1 MIMLSALHSE
11 SVEGV
16 GWLEPFVQDF
26 KVRFTTLLAGAYR
39 SFPPALALSILDP
52 KLTFSDAESQQA
64 GTQELA
70 LHKADGSS
78 LTPYDFK
85 RLQVCPLPRNCTK
98 AAPRS
103 RFSCIYN
110 HFQPAGPTLASTRT
124 SFAFQRTGSHMCGS
138 FHGRHLISNRL
149 IKS

>member
-1 MIMLSALHSE
+1 MLSALHSE

-16 GWLEPFVQDF
+16 GWLNPFVQDF

-39 SFPPALALSILDP
+39 PFPPALALSILDP

-64 GTQELA
+64 GAQELA

-85 RLQVCPLPRNCTK
+85 RLQVSPSARDSSSSVLCSGL
-98 AAPRS
+98 
-103 RFSCIYN
+103 SCIYI
-110 HFQPAGPTLASTRT
+110 R
-124 SFAFQRTGSHMCGS
+124 C
-138 FHGRHLISNRL
+138 
-149 IKS
+149 